1 MRFGIFQ
8 VPRLVESLERALDRH
23 VNVRIV
29 LGDRERQTDS
39 AIDHQR
45 HQLGQTVASKARLCW
60 WPHERRLRDAA
71 GCAGLMHAKAAVADS
86 RTAFLTSANLTE
98 AALERNIEV
107 GVLIHGGTLPASL
120 DRLIDSLLESGELEI
135 L

>member
-1 MRFGIFQ
+1 
-8 VPRLVESLERALDRH
+8 
-23 VNVRIV
+23 
-29 LGDRERQTDS
+29 
-39 AIDHQR
+39 
-45 HQLGQTVASKARLCW
+45 
-60 WPHERRLRDAA
+60 
-71 GCAGLMHAKAAVADS
+71 MHAKAAVADS